1 MEMRPVVRSFSARIT
16 NYWKYC
22 LIPFI
27 DSIFTFRTGTTISL
41 ICLVIVQDNN
51 CWVESLGAKLP
62 PHRYTQTYSSSSEIS
77 FHTSSNTNTHTNSNN
92 KGVEKSNMAVQT
104 DLTNK
109 KNDSFEFYSPILLP
123 KRKADDEEETLIL
136 LNSPTFTGGTVLET
150 LWERSSVRICADG
163 GANRLHAYDS
173 MKIPNVICGDL
184 DSLTPKVQKY
194 YEDTS
199 GGDCQ
204 VISAPDQN
212 ANDLEKSVHLVA
224 STTRQVH
231 VYGALG
237 GRLDQEMAS
246 FHALYSFLS
255 KGKHLAL
262 YDEENVA
269 IVLPANTNCIL
280 NFPINTICGLIPLA
294 YPCESVTTSGL
305 HWDVNEQKLELGGDL
320 ISTSNHFDS
329 NTVHVHT
336 SHPLLFTAQLLC
348 PNPTNGDTM
357 T

>member
-1 MEMRPVVRSFSARIT
+1 MRSAITFFGARII
-16 NYWKYC
+16 NSWNYC
-22 LIPFI
+22 LLLLIN
-27 DSIFTFRTGTTISL
+27 SIFSFRAKL
-41 ICLVIVQDNN
+41 PLVCLVIVQNNNNNNNN

-62 PHRYTQTYSSSSEIS
+62 SHGYTQIYSSSSKIS
-77 FHTSSNTNTHTNSNN
+77 FHTNN
-92 KGVEKSNMAVQT
+92 HNNNMAVVPT
-104 DLTNK
+104 DLTNNNNK
-109 KNDSFEFYSPILLP
+109 KKKGNDSFEFYSPFLLP
-123 KRKADDEEETLIL
+123 KRKADEEEETLLL

-163 GANRLHAYDS
+163 GANRLYEYDS
-173 MKIPNVICGDL
+173 MKIPNIICGDL
-184 DSLTPKVQKY
+184 DSLTVKVQKY
-194 YEDTS
+194 YETTS

-212 ANDLEKSVHLVA
+212 ANDLEKSVHLVG

-255 KGKHLAL
+255 KEGKHLAL

-269 IVLPANTNCIL
+269 IVLPANTDCIL

-294 YPCESVTTSGL
+294 HPCESVTTSGL
-305 HWDVNEQKLELGGDL
+305 HWDVSKQKLELGGDL

-329 NTVHVHT
+329 NTVHVQT
-336 SHPLLFTAQLLC
+336 SHSLLFTAQLLC
-348 PNPTNGDTM
+348 QNPTNGDKM